1 METIRGKESREMD
14 WPELKERIAG
24 FDRVL
29 LDLGTG
35 DGRYVRRWAERQ
47 PDWFA
52 IGVDA
57 SRENLREHS
66 RARLSNML
74 FIISGAQVMP
84 RELAGTASR
93 LTINFPWGSLLDGLL
108 VADSAVIDGIAAL
121 ARRGAALELCL
132 NAGALAELGRTLDAG
147 ADLIRENLIR
157 SGWLVDAPR
166 MLDVAALRALPSTW
180 ARRIAVGRD
189 PRALMLSAVLLHA
202 APRAEGIHA
211 LALA

>member
-1 METIRGKESREMD
+1 MEIIRGSVSREMD
-14 WPELKERIAG
+14 GDELKERTAG
-24 FDRVL
+24 FGRVL

-35 DGRYVRRWAERQ
+35 DGRYVRRWAERR

-66 RARLSNML
+66 RARLSNLL
-74 FIISGAQVMP
+74 FIISGAQVLP
-84 RELAGTASR
+84 RELAGMASR

-108 VADSAVIDGIAAL
+108 MADSAVLDGIAAL

-132 NAGALAELGRTLDAG
+132 NAGALAEFGRTLYAG
-147 ADLIRENLIR
+147 ADRIRENLIR
-157 SGWLVDAPR
+157 CGWLVDVPR
-166 MLDVAALRALPSTW
+166 MLDTAALRALPSTW

-189 PRALMLSAVLLHA
+189 PRALMLSAALLHRV
-202 APRAEGIHA
+202 PKAEPIHA